1 MTLHKKM
8 KFSIKDLV
16 TFTEEILMESF
27 IYCAVGIA
35 HKKEVASFTL
45 IKS

>member
-35 HKKEVASFTL
+35 HKKENASFTL